1 MWGTQRERKSDEG
14 WGGGKRCH
22 PCVILRERDD
32 LEEEAKWV

>member
-14 WGGGKRCH
+14 GGGKRCH